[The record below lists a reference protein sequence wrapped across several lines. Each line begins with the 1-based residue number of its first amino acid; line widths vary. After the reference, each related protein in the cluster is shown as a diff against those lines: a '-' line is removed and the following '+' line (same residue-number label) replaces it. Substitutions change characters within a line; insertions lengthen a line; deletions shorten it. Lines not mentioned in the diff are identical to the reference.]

1 MKTIDKIDKYFANV
15 IGLDKNTEIVQKR
28 INAKDLIVSNRI
40 DLIAKLK
47 YIESIDKNI
56 NTSFYKD
63 LYKETLSCFS
73 DGTFKEPGNK
83 NKNSFDSYVKSFNK
97 MIKDIKNNGFD
108 NNKSIIPVSLNN
120 VIYDG
125 SHRVAICA
133 YYNKK
138 LDIGILPFKDIN
150 YDLNYFKNKYLD
162 EKYLDYLCLEYS
174 KLKKDIHLICIW
186 PSCDKKIQKDIS
198 TKVSNNFKVVYE
210 KDVSFNYNGLK
221 NFMIQVYKDEKWIGN
236 INNKYKGINTK
247 VNNCFGSNNT
257 KFIIIEE
264 KDNNK
269 IKKFKEDIRKDIGL
283 GNHSIHT
290 TDSRNDNLLNIILN
304 NNTIKFFN
312 KADMYKYKDVYKKI
326 DKAKL
331 IFNKNKIDTNNI
343 LIDGSSILSL
353 YGLRDSNDIDL
364 LVKDES
370 LNKYFDIHNNE
381 LYLYDKELDD
391 ILYNPDNY
399 IYFEGLKY
407 ISLDLLKY
415 KKEKRGEKKDKKD
428 IELID
433 LVLVKNRF
441 SILFLIRRSIGLF
454 FNKIKFYIIKFL
466 EFIHLYNILRNIKRK
481 IKKDF

>member
-1 MKTIDKIDKYFANV
+1 MKTINKIDKYFANV
-15 IGLDKNTEIVQKR
+15 IGIDNNTKLVEEE

-73 DGTFKEPGNK
+73 DGTFMEPGNK
-83 NKNSFDSYVKSFNK
+83 NKNSFDSYIKSFNK
-97 MIKDIKNNGFD
+97 MIKDIKINGFD

-138 LDIGILPFKDIN
+138 INITKINHKDIN

-162 EKYLDYLCLEYS
+162 LVYLDYLCLEYC

-186 PSCDKKIQKDIS
+186 PSCSMKIQKDIS
-198 TKVSNNFKVVYE
+198 NKIYDKFKVVYE

-221 NFMIQVYKDEKWIGN
+221 KFMIQVYKNEKWIGN

-247 VNNCFGSNNT
+247 VNNCIGSNST

-264 KDNNK
+264 KDNGK
-269 IKKFKEDIRKDIGL
+269 IKKFKEEIRKDIGL

-290 TDSRNDNLLNIILN
+290 TDSKNDNLLNTILN
-304 NNTIKFFN
+304 SNTINFFN
-312 KADMYKYKDVYKKI
+312 KANMYKYKDVYKKI
-326 DKAKL
+326 DKLKDR
-331 IFNKNKIDTNNI
+331 NIDTNNI
-343 LIDGSSILSL
+343 LIDGSTILSL

-364 LVKDES
+364 LVKDKS
-370 LNKYFDIHNNE
+370 LSKYFDIHNNE

-391 ILYNPDNY
+391 ILYNPNNY

-415 KKEKRGEKKDKKD
+415 KKEKRREKKDVED
-428 IELID
+428 VELINS
-433 LVLVKNRF
+433 VLSKNKVN
-441 SILFLIRRSIGLF
+441 ILFIIKRFIITFLR
-454 FNKIKFYIIKFL
+454 KIKFYIIKFL

-481 IKKDF
+481 IKKGF